1 MQDWEWIELFKG
13 SVAMLQE
20 KEMNQ
25 LLRQDRVYEENSI
38 RESQLEEEYMAI
50 REMLGKHKEIIDEL
64 LQVRDKENCDCN
76 TWSFIA
82 GVKWGFKLAK
92 IMDYS

>member
-1 MQDWEWIELFKG
+1 MQDWEWIELFKD

-20 KEMNQ
+20 KEMSQ

-38 RESQLEEEYMAI
+38 RESQLEEEYLAI

-76 TWSFIA
+76 TWSFA
-82 GVKWGFKLAK
+82 DV
-92 IMDYS
+92 

>member
-1 MQDWEWIELFKG
+1 MQDWEWIELFKD

-20 KEMNQ
+20 KEMSQ

-38 RESQLEEEYMAI
+38 RESQLEEEYLAI

-64 LQVRDKENCDCN
+64 LQVRDKEN
-76 TWSFIA
+76 
-82 GVKWGFKLAK
+82 
-92 IMDYS
+92 

>member
-1 MQDWEWIELFKG
+1 MQDWEWIELFKD

-20 KEMNQ
+20 KEMSQ

-76 TWSFIA
+76 TWSFIE